1 MSLNEEDEFSILFQ
15 RNSHP
20 INERLKLSEE
30 QLKKYET
37 WKTQPGMAQIKL
49 EYVQN

>member
-1 MSLNEEDEFSILFQ
+1 MSLNEEDESSIRFQ

-37 WKTQPGMAQIKL
+37 
-49 EYVQN
+49 